1 MQNLREIQ
9 ALRRLNPHKHV
20 IDLIEVI
27 LYILA
32 NDSDQKH
39 GVLGL
44 NFELMDCNLYELI
57 SRKGSVISEPK
68 AKHYF
73 YQIMKGV
80 EYMHRF
86 YGHNSSKGIFHRDIK
101 PENILIK
108 ESTIKLADFG
118 SCRGIHS
125 KQPYTEYIATRWYR
139 SPECLLCDGIYTYKM
154 DIWGAGCVLY
164 EILSKSPLFPG
175 SNELDQLHR
184 IHAILGTPSQKI
196 LKKMLGNKSG
206 QEYNFPPSK
215 GTGINCLLPKFSSDC
230 TNLLNQMLAYDPDAR
245 ISARE
250 ALESTFFK
258 EYDVEARRD
267 VY

>member
-1 MQNLREIQ
+1 MI
-9 ALRRLNPHKHV
+9 
-20 IDLIEVI
+20 
-27 LYILA
+27 
-32 NDSDQKH
+32 SDQKH
-39 GVLGL
+39 GVLAL

-57 SRKGSVISEPK
+57 SRKGMVISEAK

-73 YQIMKGV
+73 FQIMKGV
-80 EYMHRF
+80 EYMH
-86 YGHNSSKGIFHRDIK
+86 SKGIFHRDIK

-108 ESTIKLADFG
+108 DQTIKLADFG

-154 DIWGAGCVLY
+154 DIWGSGCVLF
-164 EILSKSPLFPG
+164 EILTKSPLFPG

-184 IHAILGTPSQKI
+184 IHAILGTPSQKV
-196 LKKMLGNKSG
+196 LKKMIGSRSSG

-215 GTGINCLLPKFSSDC
+215 GTGLLCLLPKFSEEC
-230 TNLLNQMLAYDPDAR
+230 RKLLDDLLTYDPDSR
-245 ISARE
+245 ITARE

-258 EYDVEARRD
+258 EYNDFDNKREVISALIFLER
-267 VY
+267 VYLKE